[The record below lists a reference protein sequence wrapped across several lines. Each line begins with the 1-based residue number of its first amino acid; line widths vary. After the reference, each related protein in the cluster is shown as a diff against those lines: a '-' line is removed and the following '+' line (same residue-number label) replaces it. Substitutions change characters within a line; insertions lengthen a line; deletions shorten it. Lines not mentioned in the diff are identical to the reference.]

1 MNNTIHFV
9 AIWIMEPTTRY
20 GRCHSRKCGKHHL
33 TPLLV
38 HTINTS
44 RVQEVLPQI
53 PNSIE
58 PALAEGWRPA
68 TEQVAKKRA
77 ASHGDG
83 EPLLVAKNDLPM
95 RAFCRHIH
103 QPWGWQSVS
112 WEILVWRVMRCGYI
126 GRSSWLARGL
136 SSTMPGLPL
145 QNSPDLC
152 SLHVEFGDVSWT
164 HSLYSYM
171 FFISG
176 SEMIFKSL

>member
-1 MNNTIHFV
+1 MPFTEMWQASPDPF
-9 AIWIMEPTTRY
+9 PCPRY
-20 GRCHSRKCGKHHL
+20 KYLSYA
-33 TPLLV
+33 
-38 HTINTS
+38 TS
-44 RVQEVLPQI
+44 AATDTKLNRT
-53 PNSIE
+53 SH
-58 PALAEGWRPA
+58 GWRPA
-68 TEQVAKKRA
+68 TEQVEKKRA

-112 WEILVWRVMRCGYI
+112 WEILVWRVMRCGCI

-136 SSTMPGLPL
+136 SSTMPGFPL
-145 QNSPDLC
+145 QNSPGLC